1 LAGFK
6 EKLDKCYGCY
16 RNDLERNASR
26 LKVKLIYGEM
36 QKRKRDILKELKE
49 IEKLEKEEQ
58 KRFNAVFMDILE

>member
-1 LAGFK
+1 MDGFK
-6 EKLDKCYGCY
+6 ERFDKCYGRY
-16 RNDLERNASR
+16 KSDLERDASR

-49 IEKLEKEEQ
+49 IEKLEIEEQ